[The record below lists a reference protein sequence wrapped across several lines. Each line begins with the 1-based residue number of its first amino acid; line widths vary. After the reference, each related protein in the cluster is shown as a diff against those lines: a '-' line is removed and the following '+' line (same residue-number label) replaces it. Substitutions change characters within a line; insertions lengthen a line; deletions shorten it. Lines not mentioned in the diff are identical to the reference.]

1 MKYRLSVNNM
11 KLILFDL
18 DGTLIQSTEI
28 ILNVF
33 DQMIKKYFP
42 QEKLDHK
49 TLTSFLGQTLQQTFG
64 MYTSDPQLIEEIIV
78 DYREQTE
85 KDLNKGIKSYPHAK
99 ETIEYFKSKDIYVG
113 IVTSK
118 MNKVAK
124 SHLKLAGLDQVIDH
138 LIGHDDV
145 KNHKPHAEPIEKALA
160 YFDVLPQ
167 DAIYV
172 GDHEN
177 DIKSANNANV
187 LACAVTY
194 SNRLSEMLVEKPA
207 YVIDDLENLKDLI

>member
-1 MKYRLSVNNM
+1 MNKM

-18 DGTLIQSTEI
+18 DGTLIQSTDI
-28 ILNVF
+28 ILSVF
-33 DQMIKKYFP
+33 DQMIKKYFKI
-42 QEKLDHK
+42 ELDHK

-64 MYTSDPQLIEEIIV
+64 MYTDQNDLIDEIIK
-78 DYREQTE
+78 DYRQQTE
-85 KDLNKGIKSYPHAK
+85 KAIKKDLKSYPHAK
-99 ETIEYFKSKDIYVG
+99 ETLTHFKENDILIG

-118 MNKVAK
+118 MNEVAN
-124 SHLKLAGLDQVIDH
+124 SHLKLVGLDDLVDH

-145 KNHKPHAEPIEKALA
+145 KNHKPHPEPIEKALA
-160 YFDVLPQ
+160 YFNVDPK

-177 DIKSANNANV
+177 DIKSAHRANV
-187 LACAVTY
+187 LSCAVTY
-194 SNRLSEMLVEKPA
+194 SNRLSEMLIEKPT